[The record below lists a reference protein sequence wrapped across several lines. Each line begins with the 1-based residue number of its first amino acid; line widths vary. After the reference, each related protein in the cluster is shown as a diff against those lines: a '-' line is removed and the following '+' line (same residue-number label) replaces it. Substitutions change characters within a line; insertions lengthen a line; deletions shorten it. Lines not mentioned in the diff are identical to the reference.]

1 MPFTEGLRT
10 LMRGLH
16 LEKPEGI
23 TLPPITRALYGYFG
37 YGGELLQ
44 QEAGKLPAPKGRR
57 RKPCSAGNRAVF
69 DHLYNRLCQ
78 ISLGEHRD
86 VNGARTRECGA
97 ALPFI
102 GEDAVTAT
110 PGREGYMDAV
120 NKIKQMLRQ
129 GEAIQVVPPAGS
141 ARRSRRRLHPCTAGC
156 AAATP
161 RLICSSWNLPGIT
174 LFGSSPE
181 VMVRCDEG
189 KLQLSPIAGTRKRG
203 ADDLEDAR
211 LAAELQEDPKGNA
224 PSTSCWWIWAAT
236 TSGA

>member
-1 MPFTEGLRT
+1 M
-10 LMRGLH
+10 
-16 LEKPEGI
+16 
-23 TLPPITRALYGYFG
+23 
-37 YGGELLQ
+37 
-44 QEAGKLPAPKGRR
+44 
-57 RKPCSAGNRAVF
+57 F

-129 GEAIQVVPPAGS
+129 GEAIQVVPSCRFSTPFEGDAFTLY
-141 ARRSRRRLHPCTAGC
+141 RRMRRCNASPYMFFMD
-156 AAATP
+156 
-161 RLICSSWNLPGIT
+161 LPGIT

-189 KLQLSPIAGTRKRG
+189 KLQLSPLPGPANAEPTISKTPASPQSCRKIPR
-203 ADDLEDAR
+203 
-211 LAAELQEDPKGNA
+211 NA